1 MESPSLSPRWRVISR
16 AESLISSL
24 RRVASN
30 VTFSWVNPLVALGA
44 RRQLSPGDLLPLPAD
59 VEPRVCG
66 QLLWTKWEEERAA
79 GDDAAFSKSRSDGQ
93 TNGVWGEPSQSDGD
107 SLMGGPSSRER
118 LRRSA
123 QRGAPSLLRCMV
135 AIFGAEYLMIGGI
148 KLVNDALAFAGPLL
162 LHQLVTVL
170 DGGTPAVALHRAPPA
185 PATYGAPPTP
195 WWDGL
200 ACALAIGATSALR
213 AFLGAHY
220 SYRLARMGL
229 KLRAAIATCVFA
241 KVLAVSAAQRGSFE
255 GGEVQTLMSVDADRL
270 VNLVMSLH
278 DLWGLP
284 LQILVALLLLYWQVS
299 YAFLAGLAVV
309 LLLIPVN
316 RWLAGR
322 IGEASKQMM
331 ASKDARVQA
340 MQELLDHVAAVRA
353 MAMEGAL
360 LSRINAAR
368 HLELSALAVRKY
380 LDAWCVYFWACTPV
394 LFSLATFS
402 SLLLLGRSLNAPVV
416 FTSLALFNVLLGPL
430 NSFPWVI
437 NGIVEALISVRRL
450 EAFLCIPTPLTAA
463 PLVSAFTTPP
473 TASSPPTAPVP
484 TTPPAAC
491 SSTTGH
497 HSSTLLH
504 SLFPFLL
511 RLPSSPLPRHVSPSP
526 SPLTA
531 PLLGPAPFLVNQDRA
546 SQASDCAAD
555 GDTGGAAGGAA
566 GVAAE
571 GATSSSQGLPL
582 RLPAANDTCAGA
594 ASPSPPLAVH
604 MCGLSFS
611 WHAPTC
617 ATSKAPSMP
626 TGESW
631 EEGGAAVQE
640 GSGSRS
646 TRENCRGGSG
656 GSGIALHSIRL
667 DVPEGAVVAIVG
679 KVGSGKSSLL
689 AAILGEMQP
698 VPTHAMPCTH
708 AHAAAAC
715 GNAHAPAMHRSLRSA
730 AVLQEPWV
738 FAGSIRE
745 NVLLGAPWE
754 PIRYQQVMHACALH
768 EDTAAMAGGDEARV
782 ADRGLTLSGGQRARL
797 ALARAFYS
805 DATLLLLDDPLSALD
820 ARVARH
826 VSDAALF
833 GPIARGRTILLCTHS
848 PPVLPLAL
856 PPSCSQPL

>member
-1 MESPSLSPRWRVISR
+1 MESPSLSPRWRVVNR
-16 AESLISSL
+16 AESLVSSL

-30 VTFSWVNPLVALGA
+30 LTFSWVNPLVALGA

-66 QLLWTKWEEERAA
+66 LLLWTKWEEERAA
-79 GDDAAFSKSRSDGQ
+79 GDAVRASRGDGQ
-93 TNGVWGEPSQSDGD
+93 TSDVRREPSQSDGD
-107 SLMGGPSSRER
+107 SLIDGPSSRER
-118 LRRSA
+118 RRRSA
-123 QRGAPSLLRCMV
+123 QRGAPSLLRCLV
-135 AIFGAEYLMIGGI
+135 AIFGAEYLLIGGI

-162 LHQLVTVL
+162 LHQLVSVL
-170 DGGTPAVALHRAPPA
+170 DGPPTLTLHHESQSSSTHGTHISSFTSSHLQLASSFTFSPFPTPFDRLSLVSRRLPVDPLIVCIKAGRPMHESHRAQVSAPTSRPHSALPPA
-185 PATYGAPPTP
+185 PSSLHVPAHSPCCQGLPRPPRRGGTALHVRSPSVPPPRSGVPTLPPPT
-195 WWDGL
+195 
-200 ACALAIGATSALR
+200 ASA

-360 LSRINAAR
+360 LHHINAAR

-450 EAFLCIPTPLTAA
+450 EAFLCIPTPPTAA
-463 PLVSAFTTPP
+463 TLASAFTTPP
-473 TASSPPTAPVP
+473 AASSPPTAPLP
-484 TTPPAAC
+484 TTPPAAN
-491 SSTTGH
+491 SSTTGYH
-497 HSSTLLH
+497 NSTLLR

-511 RLPSSPLPRHVSPSP
+511 RLPSSPLPGHALPAP
-526 SPLTA
+526 SPLAA
-531 PLLGPAPFLVNQDRA
+531 PLLRPSPALVNQDGA
-546 SQASDCAAD
+546 SQASESEAD
-555 GDTGGAAGGAA
+555 GGTGGAAGDAV

-571 GATSSSQGLPL
+571 GATATSSSQDCAL
-582 RLPAANDTCAGA
+582 RLAATDTTCA

-604 MCGLSFS
+604 MRVVEAGTPVV
-611 WHAPTC
+611 A
-617 ATSKAPSMP
+617 A
-626 TGESW
+626 
-631 EEGGAAVQE
+631 EGGAV
-640 GSGSRS
+640 G
-646 TRENCRGGSG
+646 
-656 GSGIALHSIRL
+656 
-667 DVPEGAVVAIVG
+667 GAVGRAV
-679 KVGSGKSSLL
+679 
-689 AAILGEMQP
+689 E
-698 VPTHAMPCTH
+698 
-708 AHAAAAC
+708 AAAFRCTAYAWAC
-715 GNAHAPAMHRSLRSA
+715 
-730 AVLQEPWV
+730 Q
-738 FAGSIRE
+738 
-745 NVLLGAPWE
+745 
-754 PIRYQQVMHACALH
+754 
-768 EDTAAMAGGDEARV
+768 
-782 ADRGLTLSGGQRARL
+782 RGLWWPSWAR
-797 ALARAFYS
+797 
-805 DATLLLLDDPLSALD
+805 
-820 ARVARH
+820 
-826 VSDAALF
+826 
-833 GPIARGRTILLCTHS
+833 
-848 PPVLPLAL
+848 
-856 PPSCSQPL
+856 